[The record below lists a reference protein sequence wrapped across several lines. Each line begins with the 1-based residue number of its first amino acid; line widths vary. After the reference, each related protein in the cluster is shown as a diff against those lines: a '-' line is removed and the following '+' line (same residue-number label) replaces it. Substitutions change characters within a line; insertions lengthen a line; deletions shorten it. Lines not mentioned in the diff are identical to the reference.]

1 VRRLSSLATEFAL
14 RIAPLLVFGKKK
26 EKPAPQKGRV
36 TFFLAVPP
44 LLDKS
49 TSLLSGVTIVSLK
62 TTGNGRDPAG
72 SYCVKTVQS
81 AAME

>member
-1 VRRLSSLATEFAL
+1 MRSGIHKRNAYNSYTL
-14 RIAPLLVFGKKK
+14 KKK